1 MPGNILVVVDGR
13 VNKTERGPFFVV
25 ISICMRREQKKWTEN
40 KHVNKS
46 MDNIIPDNK
55 CKEKKIPE

>member
-1 MPGNILVVVDGR
+1 M
-13 VNKTERGPFFVV
+13 V
-25 ISICMRREQKKWTEN
+25 IPLWEREQTEWTEN